1 MKRVIDIC
9 MTVLLLLLMAYQ
21 VTGEALHEW
30 IGIGMTVLVIA
41 HITLNRRWY
50 GAVFRGKYNPY
61 RKLTTAVNILLLLSF
76 VVTPLAGMSM
86 SAHAVPFLYG
96 MMPVSFARRVHLAMS
111 HWSFVLM
118 GIHLGLHV
126 PVMTSQLKLEGRAR
140 TAVTALFSII
150 AGIGAFLFLRSGWT
164 DYMFFRSA
172 FAFLDYEKAGALVL
186 LENLLMLVFW
196 AFIGDQMAE
205 ICRKASPAKK
215 ELKTENDSR
224 LIHAVFIMAAI
235 MIGMTLSLALP

>member
-9 MTVLLLLLMAYQ
+9 MTVLLLFLMAYQ

-50 GAVFRGKYNPY
+50 GAVFRGRYNPY

-76 VVTPLAGMSM
+76 ALTPLAGMSM

-96 MMPVSFARRVHLAMS
+96 IMPVSFVRRVHLAMS

-118 GIHLGLHV
+118 GIHLGLHM
-126 PVMTSQLKLEGRAR
+126 PVMTAKMKIEDKTR

-150 AGIGAFLFLRSGWT
+150 AGVGAFLFLRSGWT

-172 FAFLDYEKAGALVL
+172 FAFLDYDKAGALVL

-196 AFIGDQMAE
+196 VFTGGQMAE
-205 ICRKASPAKK
+205 ICRKAPRTIVMKK
-215 ELKTENDSR
+215 HGKL
-224 LIHAVFIMAAI
+224 
-235 MIGMTLSLALP
+235 

>member
-1 MKRVIDIC
+1 
-9 MTVLLLLLMAYQ
+9 MTVLLLLLVAYQ

-30 IGIGMTVLVIA
+30 IGMGMTVLVIA

-76 VVTPLAGMSM
+76 VMTPLAGMSM

-118 GIHLGLHV
+118 GIHLGLHI
-126 PVMTSQLKLEGRAR
+126 PVMTAKMKIEDKTR
-140 TAVTALFSII
+140 TAVTAFFSII

-172 FAFLDYEKAGALVL
+172 FAFLDYEKAGVLVL

-196 AFIGDQMAE
+196 AFTGDQMAE
-205 ICRKASPAKK
+205 ICRKASPAK
-215 ELKTENDSR
+215 EDRS
-224 LIHAVFIMAAI
+224 
-235 MIGMTLSLALP
+235 